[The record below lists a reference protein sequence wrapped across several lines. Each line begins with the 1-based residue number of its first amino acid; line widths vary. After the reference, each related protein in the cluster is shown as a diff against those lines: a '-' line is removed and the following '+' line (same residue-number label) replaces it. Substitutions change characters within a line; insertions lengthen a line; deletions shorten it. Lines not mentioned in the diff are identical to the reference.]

1 MEIFY
6 GSDYNWSKW
15 LEQSPM
21 FLAMYL
27 RWEYNHLNRN
37 NFVSSSAS
45 FNQRLVAVNSWTGVW
60 TEVPRI
66 AWGAMKCKDRAS
78 MKIYLTFMIGNM
90 AFLLIKIKHSLEI
103 YLSIVSDWLRIQETT
118 WLLKFQD
125 IIFTHWRKSR
135 FQWSCSISQVSWEPR
150 QAIMGCLTALLIQIE
165 RSSKTWCLSIII
177 LVFDS
182 ASL

>member
-1 MEIFY
+1 
-6 GSDYNWSKW
+6 
-15 LEQSPM
+15 M

-78 MKIYLTFMIGNM
+78 MKIYLTV
-90 AFLLIKIKHSLEI
+90 H
-103 YLSIVSDWLRIQETT
+103 DWQPGIP
-118 WLLKFQD
+118 
-125 IIFTHWRKSR
+125 IN
-135 FQWSCSISQVSWEPR
+135 
-150 QAIMGCLTALLIQIE
+150 
-165 RSSKTWCLSIII
+165 
-177 LVFDS
+177 
-182 ASL
+182 